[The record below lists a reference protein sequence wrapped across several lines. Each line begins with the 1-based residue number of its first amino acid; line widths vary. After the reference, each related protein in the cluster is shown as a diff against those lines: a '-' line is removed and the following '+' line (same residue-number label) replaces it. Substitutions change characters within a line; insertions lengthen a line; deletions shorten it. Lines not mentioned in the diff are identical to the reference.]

1 MNYFDIVVGVLLL
14 LALLKGF
21 KKGLVIELATLAA
34 LVLGILGAIKF
45 SDITEQY
52 LSQHINS
59 DHIGLIA
66 FFVTFILIVIG
77 VHIIAKMLD
86 KLVSAVALG
95 LINRILGAAF
105 SVLKYAFIISVLMA
119 VFNSFDEKFNIIP
132 DKQKESSILYIP
144 VSKLALTIFPY
155 LHFDDIKKKAKDVS
169 KGVSI

>member
-1 MNYFDIVVGVLLL
+1 MNYFDIIVGGILL
-14 LALLKGF
+14 LALVKGF

-52 LSQHINS
+52 LIQHINS
-59 DHIGLIA
+59 NHIGLIA

-95 LINRILGAAF
+95 FINRILGAAF

-119 VFNSFDEKFNIIP
+119 VFNSFDKNFNIIP

-144 VSKLALTIFPY
+144 MSKLALTIFPY
-155 LHFDDIKKKAKDVS
+155 LHFDDIKNRVEDAS

>member
-1 MNYFDIVVGVLLL
+1 MNYFDIIVGGLLL

-59 DHIGLIA
+59 GHIGLIA
-66 FFVTFILIVIG
+66 FLVTFILIVIG
-77 VHIIAKMLD
+77 VHIIAKILD

-105 SVLKYAFIISVLMA
+105 SVLKYAFIISVLLA
-119 VFNSFDEKFNIIP
+119 VFNSFDKNFNIIP

-144 VSKLALTIFPY
+144 MSELALTIFPY
-155 LHFDDIKKKAKDVS
+155 LHFDDIKDRVEDAS
-169 KGVSI
+169 KGVTI

>member
-1 MNYFDIVVGVLLL
+1 MNYFDIIVGGLLI
-14 LALLKGF
+14 LALVKGF
-21 KKGLVIELATLAA
+21 KNGLVIELATLAA
-34 LVLGILGAIKF
+34 LVLGVLGAIKF

-59 DHIGLIA
+59 SHIGLIS

-77 VHIIAKMLD
+77 VHLIAKLLD

-105 SVLKYAFIISVLMA
+105 SALKYAFIISVLLA
-119 VFNSFDEKFNIIP
+119 VFNSFDKNFDIVP

-144 VSKLALTIFPY
+144 MSTLALTIFPY
-155 LHFDDIKKKAKDVS
+155 LHFNEIKDRVKDAS
-169 KGVSI
+169 KGVAM

>member
-1 MNYFDIVVGVLLL
+1 MNYFDIVVGGILL
-14 LALLKGF
+14 LALIKGF

-52 LSQHINS
+52 LSQQINS
-59 DHIGLIA
+59 GHIGLIA

-132 DKQKESSILYIP
+132 DKQKSILYIP

-155 LHFDDIKKKAKDVS
+155 LHFDDIKKKAEDAS

>member
-1 MNYFDIVVGVLLL
+1 MNYFDIIVGGLLL

-34 LVLGILGAIKF
+34 LVLGIWGAVEF
-45 SDITEQY
+45 SGITEQY

-105 SVLKYAFIISVLMA
+105 SVLKYAFIISVLLA
-119 VFNSFDEKFNIIP
+119 VFNSFDKNFNIIP
-132 DKQKESSILYIP
+132 DKQKESSILYTP
-144 VSKLALTIFPY
+144 MSKLALTIFPY
-155 LHFDDIKKKAKDVS
+155 LHFDDIKDRVEDAS